1 MIIVCMNHREQEYQL
16 DDDDYELLQ
25 ESNISVPRPKLVS
38 FFSFALFFESISA
51 VLPLLCWLWQILVSI
66 WPFSLKLIIRRVRS
80 LRD

>member
-38 FFSFALFFESISA
+38 FSSFALFSS
-51 VLPLLCWLWQILVSI
+51 LLQQFCLFSVDYGKYWLQLG
-66 WPFSLKLIIRRVRS
+66 PFFLKLIIRRVKS